1 MVGSHHVL
9 FEGNYSH
16 NAESDNTHGNSIFI
30 TFFRNHLRG
39 VRAAFDNQAGGRV
52 DDETAKNGPKRA
64 AGLMA
69 YSYWMSFIG
78 NVLGAEGKMQ
88 GWQYDTAFGA
98 NHPGVWML
106 GWGKSTDARVAATTI
121 RHGNF
126 DYVTNSVVWD
136 DAIPRRTLPD
146 SLYLSARP
154 RFFDTGRG
162 YQWPWVD
169 PLGSRKLHVLPAK
182 ARYDA
187 GTPFTQP

>member
-1 MVGSHHVL
+1 
-9 FEGNYSH
+9 
-16 NAESDNTHGNSIFI
+16 
-30 TFFRNHLRG
+30 
-39 VRAAFDNQAGGRV
+39 
-52 DDETAKNGPKRA
+52 
-64 AGLMA
+64 
-69 YSYWMSFIG
+69 
-78 NVLGAEGKMQ
+78 
-88 GWQYDTAFGA
+88 
-98 NHPGVWML
+98 ML